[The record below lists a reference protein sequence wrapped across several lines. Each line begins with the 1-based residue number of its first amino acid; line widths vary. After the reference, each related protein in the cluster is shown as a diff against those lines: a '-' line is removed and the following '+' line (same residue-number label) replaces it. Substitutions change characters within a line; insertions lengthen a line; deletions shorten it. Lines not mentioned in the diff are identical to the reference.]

1 MKIKIEDYYGNDICS
16 FKVNTFASNNSL
28 QDIGE
33 FEGCSYAD
41 MDIDEYSE
49 PYIRIQLENENLT
62 LFSN

>member
-16 FKVNTFASNNSL
+16 FKVNTFANNNSL

-49 PYIRIQLENENLT
+49 PYIGIQLENENLT